1 MSKRIAR
8 LLIEDIIE
16 SVDKIFDYIDG
27 MTFQEFMQDNKTI
40 DSVVRNFEIIGEAA
54 NRIPDNITEKYSDI
68 EWCKIIAIRNRVVHE
83 YFGVDY
89 EIIWH
94 IIINNLQDLRNQLEN
109 ILKNE

>member
-16 SVDKIFDYIDG
+16 SIDKIFDYTDG

-40 DSVVRNFEIIGEAA
+40 DSVVRNFEIIAEAA

-68 EWCKIIAIRNRVVHE
+68 EWRKIIAIRNRVVHE

>member
-16 SVDKIFDYIDG
+16 SIDKIFDYTDG

-68 EWCKIIAIRNRVVHE
+68 EWRKINAIRNRVVHE

-94 IIINNLQDLRNQLEN
+94 IIINNLQNLRNQLEN